1 MPVISGKRAFLEI
14 LKQEG
19 VEVLFGNPGTTEL
32 PLMDAFAVENDI
44 RYVLGLQESVVM
56 AMADGYAQAS
66 GKLAVVNLHVTPG
79 LGNAMGMLYDA
90 QKAGSPILVTAGQH
104 DQDFNRTEPILYA
117 DLPPIARPLVK
128 WSDEIHRLQDLPL
141 MVHRACKTA
150 LAPPTGPVFLSLP
163 GDILKLEADI
173 ELGAPTRVAT
183 GVRGDREAIEAA
195 ARVLA
200 SAKRPVI
207 MAGDSV
213 AQSRGL
219 AELVALAELIGAP
232 VYAELIANSASFP
245 SSHPLFRGAM
255 ARSQAAMR
263 KIFDQYDVLL
273 SVGAD
278 LFALSLP
285 EDVQPVA
292 PDLKIVQ
299 IDTDPWELGKNFPA
313 EVAILGSPK
322 ATLPELTEATR
333 AAMRPVAEG
342 RAGSIEIRERCDEGR
357 TRETESPREVLA
369 DQKPVQAL
377 ALINAIGEI
386 LPKDTV
392 VIDEAVSSSGGL
404 RQLSEATTRK
414 ASGTARRRHRLGAAG
429 LDWREDSAARPA
441 CDLPLGRRLGDV
453 HDPGAVDRGALQ
465 DRRRVRDLQQH
476 VLPTSS
482 SASLPNAGTRPQLD
496 TYVGMELNNPEIDY
510 VGLAKSLGV
519 PAKHPTTVHEATNLI
534 SEAIGG
540 QQPNA
545 DQRGN
550 RARVQIDKSREVKGR
565 SDARETAADN
575 RRRLLPATCLAGRRE
590 SFQVA
595 DRAARAPEGNLA
607 RRRAL
612 ARTGTGR
619 RNPDRDP

>member
-195 ARVLA
+195 AKVLA

-292 PDLKIVQ
+292 PGPEDRADRHRPVGAGQELSGRSR
-299 IDTDPWELGKNFPA
+299 DPR
-313 EVAILGSPK
+313 VSPK

-333 AAMRPVAEG
+333 AAMPAGAQKAAQDRLKSASDATKAELEKLKA
-342 RAGSIEIRERCDEGR
+342 RARS
-357 TRETESPREVLA
+357 LA

-404 RQLSEATTRK
+404 RQLVRSDDAQSFFGLRGGGIGWGLP
-414 ASGTARRRHRLGAAG
+414 ASIGVKIALPDRPVICLSGDGSAMYTIQAL
-429 LDWREDSAARPA
+429 WTAARYKIGVVFVIFNNTSYRILKQRVFA
-441 CDLPLGRRLGDV
+441 Q
-453 HDPGAVDRGALQ
+453 RGYA
-465 DRRRVRDLQQH
+465 
-476 VLPTSS
+476 
-482 SASLPNAGTRPQLD
+482 AQLD

-519 PAKHPTTVHEATNLI
+519 PAEHAATVHEATDLI
-534 SEAIGG
+534 QKGLAGNSPMLINVAI
-540 QQPNA
+540 
-545 DQRGN
+545 
-550 RARVQIDKSREVKGR
+550 
-565 SDARETAADN
+565 ARE
-575 RRRLLPATCLAGRRE
+575 
-590 SFQVA
+590 FK
-595 DRAARAPEGNLA
+595 
-607 RRRAL
+607 
-612 ARTGTGR
+612 
-619 RNPDRDP
+619 